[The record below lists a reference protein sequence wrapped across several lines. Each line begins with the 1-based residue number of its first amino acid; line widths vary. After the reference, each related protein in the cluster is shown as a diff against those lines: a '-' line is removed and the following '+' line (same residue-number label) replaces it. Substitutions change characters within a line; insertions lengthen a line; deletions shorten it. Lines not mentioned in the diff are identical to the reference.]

1 MKYRLPKSHW
11 TQLHISPS
19 VVAFWVFNKSLGC
32 YSVFLWT
39 RPRIVW
45 NEWIYSAETRARP
58 QDRVKMISVSS
69 ITFKTHLQTQGSDFR
84 PSSSVFLLKIPPVRF
99 FFALVRKEGRGKKTF
114 TPISTSVGSPLKVK
128 TNQNVQMRL
137 AVLCVNCSSLRK
149 LSLLWYLFTGLKIV
163 RVVGLPS
170 TSEDTARF
178 RTHGWRSVI
187 RKTWLPLHH

>member
-1 MKYRLPKSHW
+1 MLESIYRHYSPFPFWNNPLWIESIPDQIQKFMKYRLPNSHW
-11 TQLHISPS
+11 TQLHISSS

-58 QDRVKMISVSS
+58 QDRVKMISLSS

-99 FFALVRKEGRGKKTF
+99 LFALVRKEGRGKK
-114 TPISTSVGSPLKVK
+114 
-128 TNQNVQMRL
+128 
-137 AVLCVNCSSLRK
+137 K
-149 LSLLWYLFTGLKIV
+149 LLPQSLL
-163 RVVGLPS
+163 
-170 TSEDTARF
+170 
-178 RTHGWRSVI
+178 RSSVLSKSKLT
-187 RKTWLPLHH
+187 KTFKCGSQSSV